1 MFVKHSTFVQNQTH
15 YICSSHKWF
24 ASLKRFFSFSNNVD
38 RGTTFK
44 RKDMFSTILFLQM
57 PYYNCVPLDAGAHI
71 IAIDNVFA
79 TNRKTTSTSN
89 TLTSHNFGPPWSALA
104 WPPSWVELGASR
116 QRRRRRSRR
125 CANDCQRTPQRA
137 GTPSPGFDWFQ
148 NKNFTVMWENLAE
161 SLDDDCMETGVG
173 AHSLVQQRFCL
184 NSKLNAPDHRYL
196 LVFQRH

>member
-1 MFVKHSTFVQNQTH
+1 MLGLSVFILFKLLLHVF
-15 YICSSHKWF
+15 CS
-24 ASLKRFFSFSNNVD
+24 LV
-38 RGTTFK
+38 
-44 RKDMFSTILFLQM
+44 FSTHNSSGFYFQM
-57 PYYNCVPLDAGAHI
+57 PHYNCVALDEGAHI
-71 IAIDNVFA
+71 NMQLDTSVAIIIAIVNVFA
-79 TNRKTTSTSN
+79 INTKTTSTSN